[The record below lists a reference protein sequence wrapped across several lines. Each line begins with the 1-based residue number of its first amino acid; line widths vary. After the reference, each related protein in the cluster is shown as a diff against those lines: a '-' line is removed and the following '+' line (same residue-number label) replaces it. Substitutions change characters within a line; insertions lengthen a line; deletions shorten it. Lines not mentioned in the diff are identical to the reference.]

1 MHRYGV
7 LSFTD
12 VIVKSSNVG
21 AIKVGLKLGPE
32 RLGRYVSRF
41 GFGQTLL
48 PDFRGENAGIVWN
61 PSKLDPGAVASVSMG
76 YQVGVTPVQMATA
89 VSSIA
94 NGGMLYE
101 PRVVRATITDGRR
114 SEMPHKVLRRTVS
127 ERTASQMTAIMEA
140 VVEQRHRQERPD
152 QRLYRRRK
160 DWNRPQSHQR
170 RLLADR
176 VQRVV
181 CRIRALAQARADDH
195 RRHRFAARQGLYRR
209 RRGGADLQARR
220 RSVAASPR
228 RGADGEP
235 RAARARRGTR
245 LPRGRR
251 QTIRTFTRCG
261 SAKSSRPPGTA

>member
-114 SEMPHKVLRRTVS
+114 SEMPAQGAAPNRLGADRQSDDGDHGSGRRGG
-127 ERTASQMTAIMEA
+127 
-140 VVEQRHRQERPD
+140 HRQERAD
-152 QRLYRRRK
+152 QRLYGRRK
-160 DWNRPQSHQR
+160 DWNRAQSHQR
-170 RLLADR
+170 RLLAVR

-181 CRIRALAQARADDH
+181 CRIRA
-195 RRHRFAARQGLYRR
+195 RR
-209 RRGGADLQARR
+209 
-220 RSVAASPR
+220 ASPR
-228 RGADGEP
+228 
-235 RAARARRGTR
+235 
-245 LPRGRR
+245 
-251 QTIRTFTRCG
+251 
-261 SAKSSRPPGTA
+261 